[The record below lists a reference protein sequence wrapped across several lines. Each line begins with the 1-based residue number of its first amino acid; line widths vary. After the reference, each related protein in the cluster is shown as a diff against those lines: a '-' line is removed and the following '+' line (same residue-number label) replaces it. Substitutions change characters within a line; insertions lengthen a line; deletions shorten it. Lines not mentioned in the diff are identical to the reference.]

1 MPRPLYNT
9 TQLPKQLREELGLP
23 EPTSARRGDRRH
35 NPRLS
40 RKEQRKA
47 ERASNKRTQPGPR
60 EKWPQGGA
68 RGDGGNMRSA
78 PPIGGQAS
86 GKTKQNAKVYAETAP
101 KSILKTRREAD
112 DESEIESEEDDD
124 DDEGGFSDLLNE
136 DDDDDEA
143 EEEEEEE
150 DDNDEDLEEGSESGN
165 ERTTARP
172 RISRAVEEKL
182 AADDAEIATL
192 EKKLGIK
199 GKKGKLP
206 QSFYDEGLGDL
217 LGDLDGG
224 DSEDE
229 SRKRKR
235 DGDEWLQRKR
245 LKAQAAARKTQ
256 KAMEGGSDEESE
268 EGDSDSE
275 RSYAS
280 DENSEQGDYENE
292 FEGFD
297 DEEQEVSPPKP
308 KTRENPY
315 VAPVVASDTAAR
327 KYIPP
332 SLRAPSSS
340 EAESLIRLRRQ
351 AQGHI
356 NKLSEANLVS
366 ILRDVEKLYQDY
378 PRHSVNI
385 TLIDLLMGMVYDSS
399 SLQDTFIIL
408 HAGFIAALYRI
419 LGMAFGAEFIERI
432 VKRFDEDYEG
442 KEDGPSKQML
452 NAISLLSHLYNFQVI
467 GCSLIFDYIRLFLK
481 EINEVNTELLLKI
494 IRNSGPQLR
503 QDDPSSLKDIILLI
517 QPAISQIGEA
527 ALSVRTK
534 FMIETMTDLKNNRLK
549 TGAAASAL
557 SSEHITRMRKVLG
570 SLNNSRTVRSSEP
583 IRIGRTDIHNSAKK
597 GKWWLVGASWKND
610 DSTNPSASAVI
621 DAAAALP
628 DTLADDIGGSEIDLA
643 QLARA
648 HRMNTDVRRSIFVAI
663 MSAAD
668 YRDAHVRLMKL
679 RLKRNQEG
687 EIPRVLLHC
696 AMEEEA
702 HNPYYTLIAR
712 KLCGE
717 RRMKMALMFSLWDV
731 FKRMGE
737 KGDMDEEDFDADIDD
752 GGDNAVTSNAIVN
765 LAKMFG
771 SMVTDGALTL
781 GILKVL
787 DFAYLQPKTKTF
799 VELLLVTVMVQS
811 QQKRGKKLRKNE
823 KAASGSKEADE
834 QEFDE
839 KALAD
844 VFMRTR
850 ETPQIVPRLIYFI
863 RKVVAKTDIVASKKE
878 KRIVQW
884 ASKVALD
891 TLKVVSRAIDN
902 S

>member
-1 MPRPLYNT
+1 MSRPLYNT

-23 EPTSARRGDRRH
+23 DPTNARRGDRRH
-35 NPRLS
+35 NARLS
-40 RKEQRKA
+40 RKEQRKV
-47 ERASNKRTQPGPR
+47 ERANNKRAQHGQR
-60 EKWPQGGA
+60 GKLSQGGA
-68 RGDGGNMRSA
+68 RDGDGNMRRSA
-78 PPIGGQAS
+78 PSIGRQAS
-86 GKTKQNAKVYAETAP
+86 GKTKLNAKLNAGTAP

-112 DESEIESEEDDD
+112 DEFEVES
-124 DDEGGFSDLLNE
+124 
-136 DDDDDEA
+136 
-143 EEEEEEE
+143 EEEEE
-150 DDNDEDLEEGSESGN
+150 DLEEDSKSGN
-165 ERTTARP
+165 ESSTVRP

-182 AADDAEIATL
+182 AADDMEISAL

-206 QSFYDEGLGDL
+206 QSFYDEGLADL

-224 DSEDE
+224 DSDDE

-235 DGDEWLQRKR
+235 EGDEWLQRKR
-245 LKAQAAARKTQ
+245 LKAQAVARKTQ
-256 KAMEGGSDEESE
+256 KTMEAASDEESE
-268 EGDSDSE
+268 DEDSE
-275 RSYAS
+275 DEGSYAS
-280 DENSEQGDYENE
+280 DENSESDDENKFE
-292 FEGFD
+292 GFEGFD
-297 DEEQEVSPPKP
+297 DEEQEGSPPKP

-315 VAPVVASDTAAR
+315 VAPVVASEPTTR

-340 EAESLIRLRRQ
+340 EAESLTRLRRQ
-351 AQGHI
+351 AQGHL

-378 PRHSVNI
+378 PRHSVTT
-385 TLIDLLMGMVYDSS
+385 TLIDLLMGMVYDPST
-399 SLQDTFIIL
+399 LQDTFIIL
-408 HAGFIAALYRI
+408 HAGFIAALYKV
-419 LGMAFGAEFIERI
+419 LGMDFGAEFIERI
-432 VKRFDEDYEG
+432 VKKFDEDYEG
-442 KEDGPSKQML
+442 KDGGLSKQMV
-452 NAISLLSHLYNFQVI
+452 NAISLLSHLYNFHVI

-481 EINEVNTELLLKI
+481 EINEVNTELLLKM

-517 QPAISQIGEA
+517 QPAVSQIGEA

-534 FMIETMTDLKNNRLK
+534 FMIETMTDLKNNRMK
-549 TGAAASAL
+549 TGATASAI
-557 SSEHITRMRKVLG
+557 SSEHITRMRKILG
-570 SLNNSRTVRSSEP
+570 SLNNSRTIRASEP
-583 IRIGRTDIHNSAKK
+583 IRIGRTDIHNSTKK

-610 DSTNPSASAVI
+610 DDPTNQSAPVVI

-628 DTLADDIGGSEIDLA
+628 DTLADDIGGNEVDLA

-668 YRDAHVRLMKL
+668 CRDAHVRLAKL

-687 EIPRVLLHC
+687 EIPRVVLHC

-717 RRMKMALMFSLWDV
+717 RRMKMAFMFSLWDV

-737 KGDMDEEDFDADIDD
+737 KGDMDEEDFDADIDENS
-752 GGDNAVTSNAIVN
+752 DNAVTSKAIVN

-771 SMVTDGALTL
+771 SMVADGALTL

-799 VELLLVTVMVQS
+799 VELLLVTVMVQT
-811 QQKRGKKLRKNE
+811 QQKRLRKLRRNE
-823 KAASGSKEADE
+823 QAPSGSKEADGE
-834 QEFDE
+834 EFDE

-878 KRIVQW
+878 KRIVKW
-884 ASKVALD
+884 ASNIALD
-891 TLKVVSRAIDN
+891 TLKVVSRAADD

>member
-1 MPRPLYNT
+1 MSRPLYNT
-9 TQLPKQLREELGLP
+9 TELPKQLREELGLP
-23 EPTSARRGDRRH
+23 DPTNVGRGDRRH
-35 NPRLS
+35 NARLS

-47 ERASNKRTQPGPR
+47 ERVNNKRAQPGPR
-60 EKWPQGGA
+60 GKWPQGGA
-68 RGDGGNMRSA
+68 RGGHGNMRSA
-78 PPIGGQAS
+78 PSIRGQVS
-86 GKTKQNAKVYAETAP
+86 GTTKRNARVNAGTAP

-112 DESEIESEEDDD
+112 DEPEEEDDD
-124 DDEGGFSDLLNE
+124 
-136 DDDDDEA
+136 
-143 EEEEEEE
+143 EEEQ
-150 DDNDEDLEEGSESGN
+150 EDLEDGSESGN
-165 ERTTARP
+165 ERTTTRP
-172 RISRAVEEKL
+172 RVSRAVEEKL
-182 AADDAEIATL
+182 AADDAEISAL

-199 GKKGKLP
+199 GKQGKLP
-206 QSFYDEGLGDL
+206 QSFYDEGLADL
-217 LGDLDGG
+217 LGDLNGG

-235 DGDEWLQRKR
+235 EGDEWLQRKR

-256 KAMEGGSDEESE
+256 KTMEVGSDEESE
-268 EGDSDSE
+268 EGDSEDE
-275 RSYAS
+275 GSYAS
-280 DENSEQGDYENE
+280 DENE

-297 DEEQEVSPPKP
+297 DEEQEDSPPKP

-315 VAPVVASDTAAR
+315 VAPVAASDTAAR

-340 EAESLIRLRRQ
+340 EAESLTRLRRQ
-351 AQGHI
+351 AQGHL

-378 PRHSVNI
+378 PRHSVTT
-385 TLIDLLMGMVYDSS
+385 TLIDLLMGMVYDPST
-399 SLQDTFIIL
+399 LQDTFIIL
-408 HAGFIAALYRI
+408 HAGFIAALYKV
-419 LGMAFGAEFIERI
+419 LGMDFGAEFIERI
-432 VKRFDEDYEG
+432 VKKFDEDYEG
-442 KEDGPSKQML
+442 KDGGLSKQMV
-452 NAISLLSHLYNFQVI
+452 NAIALLSHLYNFHVI
-467 GCSLIFDYIRLFLK
+467 GCSLIFDYIRLFLL

-517 QPAISQIGEA
+517 QPAVSQIGEA

-534 FMIETMTDLKNNRLK
+534 FMIETMTDLKNNRMK
-549 TGAAASAL
+549 TGAAASAI
-557 SSEHITRMRKVLG
+557 SSEHITRMRKILG
-570 SLNNSRTVRSSEP
+570 SLNNSRTIRASEP
-583 IRIGRTDIHNSAKK
+583 IRIGRADIHNSAKK

-610 DSTNPSASAVI
+610 DPTNQSASVVI

-628 DTLADDIGGSEIDLA
+628 DTLADDIGGNEVDLA

-668 YRDAHVRLMKL
+668 CRDAHVRLAKL

-687 EIPRVLLHC
+687 EIPRVVLHC

-717 RRMKMALMFSLWDV
+717 RRMKMAFMFSLWDV

-737 KGDMDEEDFDADIDD
+737 KSDMDEEDFDADFDD
-752 GGDNAVTSNAIVN
+752 GGDNAVTSKAIVN

-771 SMVTDGALTL
+771 SMVADGALTL

-799 VELLLVTVMVQS
+799 VELLLVTVMIQT
-811 QQKRGKKLRKNE
+811 QQKRLKKPRKNE
-823 KAASGSKEADE
+823 QAPSGSKEADRE
-834 QEFDE
+834 EFDE

-863 RKVVAKTDIVASKKE
+863 RKVIAKTDIVASKKE
-878 KRIVQW
+878 KRVVKW

-902 S
+902 P